1 MTYHHLTIDEL
12 TMIANFRDQGVKA
25 YRAAKLL
32 HRSLETVYRVYRFL
46 AAGHTLQ
53 EYCQHY
59 RKNKAH
65 CGRKAIQLPTDEATY
80 IKAKVAQD
88 RTPDTIMG
96 RAEQPLSCSM
106 RTLYRLFERGTF
118 DVRTLPMK
126 GKRRSPQWLH
136 RTAGEGWSTWP
147 KHSPTGYRLSQL

>member
-32 HRSLETVYRVYRFL
+32 HRSSETVYRVYCFL

-53 EYCQHY
+53 QYRQHY

-80 IKAKVAQD
+80 IKLKA
-88 RTPDTIMG
+88 G
-96 RAEQPLSCSM
+96 RQTQSWDALNDHSAVVCGRFTAFLSGVPLMCGLC
-106 RTLYRLFERGTF
+106 R
-118 DVRTLPMK
+118 
-126 GKRRSPQWLH
+126 
-136 RTAGEGWSTWP
+136 
-147 KHSPTGYRLSQL
+147 

>member
-1 MTYHHLTIDEL
+1 MVSFLLNTHTSKERTPQVTYHYLTIDEL

-80 IKAKVAQD
+80 IKLKA
-88 RTPDTIMG
+88 G
-96 RAEQPLSCSM
+96 RQTQSWDALNDHSAVVCGRFTAFLSGVPLMCGLC
-106 RTLYRLFERGTF
+106 R
-118 DVRTLPMK
+118 
-126 GKRRSPQWLH
+126 
-136 RTAGEGWSTWP
+136 
-147 KHSPTGYRLSQL
+147 

>member
-53 EYCQHY
+53 EYYQHY
-59 RKNKAH
+59 RENKAH
-65 CGRKAIQLPTDEATY
+65 CGRKAIQLPTDEVTY
-80 IKAKVAQD
+80 IKAKVAQGW
-88 RTPDTIMG
+88 TPDTIMG
-96 RAEQPLSCSM
+96 RAERPLSCSM
-106 RTLYRLFERGTF
+106 RTF
-118 DVRTLPMK
+118 
-126 GKRRSPQWLH
+126 
-136 RTAGEGWSTWP
+136 TAF
-147 KHSPTGYRLSQL
+147 LSGSGF

>member
-1 MTYHHLTIDEL
+1 MTYTHLTIDEL

-65 CGRKAIQLPTDEATY
+65 CGRKAIQLPTD
-80 IKAKVAQD
+80 
-88 RTPDTIMG
+88 G
-96 RAEQPLSCSM
+96 GN
-106 RTLYRLFERGTF
+106 LYQSQSGSRLDARHNYGT
-118 DVRTLPMK
+118 R
-126 GKRRSPQWLH
+126 
-136 RTAGEGWSTWP
+136 
-147 KHSPTGYRLSQL
+147 

>member
-53 EYCQHY
+53 EYYQHY
-59 RKNKAH
+59 RENKAH
-65 CGRKAIQLPTDEATY
+65 CGRKAIQLPTDEVTY
-80 IKAKVAQD
+80 IKAKVAQGW
-88 RTPDTIMG
+88 TPDTIMG

-106 RTLYRLFERGTF
+106 RTLYRLFERGNF

-126 GKRRSPQWLH
+126 GKRRPNGYVE
-136 RTAGEGWSTWP
+136 RREGRSTWP

>member
-53 EYCQHY
+53 EYYQHY
-59 RKNKAH
+59 RENKAH
-65 CGRKAIQLPTDEATY
+65 CGRKAIQLPTV
-80 IKAKVAQD
+80 ISKPKWLKA
-88 RTPDTIMG
+88 G
-96 RAEQPLSCSM
+96 RQTQLWDALNGHSAVVCG
-106 RTLYRLFERGTF
+106 RF
-118 DVRTLPMK
+118 
-126 GKRRSPQWLH
+126 
-136 RTAGEGWSTWP
+136 TAFSSGAILMCGP
-147 KHSPTGYRLSQL
+147 CR

>member
-1 MTYHHLTIDEL
+1 MTYHYLTIDEL

-46 AAGHTLQ
+46 VADHTLQ
-53 EYCQHY
+53 EFCQHY

-80 IKAKVAQD
+80 IKAKVAQGW
-88 RTPDTIMG
+88 TPDTIMG
-96 RAEQPLSCSM
+96 RAERLLSCSM

-136 RTAGEGWSTWP
+136 RTAGEGWSTCP

>member
-53 EYCQHY
+53 EYYQHY
-59 RKNKAH
+59 RENKAH
-65 CGRKAIQLPTDEATY
+65 CGRKAIQLPTDEVTY
-80 IKAKVAQD
+80 IKAKVAQGW
-88 RTPDTIMG
+88 TPDTIMG
-96 RAEQPLSCSM
+96 RAERPLSCSM
-106 RTLYRLFERGTF
+106 RTLYRLFERG
-118 DVRTLPMK
+118 DHADERQA
-126 GKRRSPQWLH
+126 SPQWLR
-136 RTAGEGWSTWP
+136 RTAGEGRSTWP